1 MTRPQRDWLFVAVLT
16 LALTGLFWWAS
27 RPTGVE
33 LNVITSGATFTEV
46 GKALGTTYGPKKYS
60 MGAEEWILRE
70 LLQDRRTGVFVDVGA
85 GDARAFS
92 NTFYLESA
100 LGWSGVAIDAQ
111 KEYAGDYA
119 RYRPQTRFRSFFV
132 SDRSYTT
139 LPFYVPTQRASAS
152 ADPKWAERQ
161 KLGAVTIRTVFT
173 VTLDDLL
180 ASERITRFDL
190 LSMDIEGHEPQALAG
205 FSIDRFKP

>member
-1 MTRPQRDWLFVAVLT
+1 MTRPQRDWLFVVILT

-46 GKALGTTYGPKKYS
+46 GKALETTYGPKKYS

-70 LLQDRRTGVFVDVGA
+70 LLQDRRDGVFVDVGA
-85 GDARAFS
+85 ADAQAFS
-92 NTFYLESA
+92 NTFYFESA
-100 LGWSGVAIDAQ
+100 LGWSGLAIDAQ
-111 KEYAGDYA
+111 ERSCRGGLCPVSPTDAVPVVLRLRSL
-119 RYRPQTRFRSFFV
+119 RYDPAA
-132 SDRSYTT
+132 
-139 LPFYVPTQRASAS
+139 LCPCPQRASAN
-152 ADPKWAERQ
+152 ADPKWAEQ
-161 KLGAVTIRTVFT
+161 HKLGAVTTHTVST

-180 ASERITRFDL
+180 ASEGIPRFDL

-205 FSIDRFKP
+205 F